1 MSFRNRAEAGRRLA
15 DALTAYKGRDAV
27 VLALPRGGVPVA
39 AEIAEALGAPLD
51 LVLVRKIGAPF
62 ERELA
67 IGAVAAIDLPV
78 TVRNEGLIED
88 LGIDEARFE
97 TLRDAELQELARRRE
112 AYLKG
117 RAATPIGGRVAIV
130 VDDGVATG
138 ATTRAA
144 LRAVRAA
151 GPARLILAVPVA
163 PDDSLA
169 ALRSE
174 ADEVV
179 CLEGHGFMGA
189 IGFYYADFSQVSD
202 DEVRAILARFSP
214 ARTHR

>member
-15 DALTAYKGRDAV
+15 DALTAYKGRDVV

-112 AYLKG
+112 AYLEG
-117 RAATPIGGRVAIV
+117 RPATPIGGRVAIV

-169 ALRSE
+169 ALRRE
-174 ADEVV
+174 ADDVV

-202 DEVRAILARFSP
+202 DEVRAILARFPP